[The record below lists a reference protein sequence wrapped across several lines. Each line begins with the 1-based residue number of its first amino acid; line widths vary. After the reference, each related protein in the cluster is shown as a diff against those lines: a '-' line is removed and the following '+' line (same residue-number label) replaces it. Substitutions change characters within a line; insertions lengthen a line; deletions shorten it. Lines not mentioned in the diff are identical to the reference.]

1 MRFGSPG
8 ALGEVEDY
16 YNGPVYT
23 PAGRLILLTI
33 KDACPRPRWW
43 TTTRQALTAALATT
57 TINFP
62 ALCWEYAITRSGERR
77 KGAPAGAAQTQEPRR
92 KHHAKT
98 TDSGAFVLLS
108 AVYAAPGY
116 GFCRGGAGQRPATS
130 RERLCEHHPSHD
142 AACGY
147 TEGTE
152 GSPCTHEHTEDCYI
166 LVTSCV
172 HEHGPECYPAQR
184 VSENTAT
191 PFQPEEAEP
200 TACAHVCS
208 GESGCI
214 TEVLD
219 CRHTHDAACGYVPA
233 TEGTPCAFVCEV
245 CNAQDS
251 GDTAAPSDAQPEECT
266 CETLCTE
273 DNINGDCPVCGA
285 EEADLAV
292 CEGTAPAMLSIAA
305 PMAGGDTVYV
315 GGVALTGSADS
326 PVYAT
331 TDTSGNGTTGDA
343 TADNYNIK
351 WDGSTLTLK
360 DATIKGDEG
369 IKLESEAE
377 IVLIGENEVTGE
389 SGSGISFTTHITI
402 SGEGELAV
410 TGSSNGIY
418 SGYGSI
424 IIEGGNITAVG
435 NDGYGI
441 IVYGHNEHIT
451 ISGGEVNATGNG
463 SFGYGIYT
471 DDGNIN
477 ISGGTVTA
485 IATGERANGIRA
497 GKRGYNLNISGGN
510 VTAIGEK
517 GYGVYSGESGGAIYI
532 SGGTVTAWG
541 ERAGISTIEIGEG
554 NLSGIL
560 EITGGI
566 VMAGG
571 DETAIRTNGEY
582 KKENCIIFE
591 NGVGTVYGE
600 VTLEED
606 LTIGEGESL
615 NIPSGASLN
624 TGSYN
629 LIVNGGKL
637 TGENIPTEGVVY
649 KVTEVTLSPSTLTLD
664 VNKSET
670 LTVTITPDN
679 ATDQNVTWS
688 SAPNGIVIIASSTD
702 TKTATITATG
712 TGGTS
717 ATITATDTGDK
728 TYYAKWLS
736 ADAGVASVSVN
747 GVAGNISGN
756 QITVTLPPNSA
767 LPDGTDDITITPA
780 AGASSSD
787 LTFSADTE
795 NATYTFTVTA
805 EDGQTTANYT
815 VTVTVAADPAAGNK
829 ADVDAAKTAVESHTW
844 TVPQA
849 TANTEEAVKAW
860 IEGQL
865 AGLAEIGQNSVS
877 YTVTMTDFTAAAE
890 GTAADRDGTNGS
902 FAFTVTLSKG
912 TDTGNIATSTYA
924 EATAIIANGEIT
936 ATAYDSWTVTV
947 TAGTGGTV
955 SGGGTFKEGSDVTV
969 TANANSGY
977 RFVRWEENGAQVST
991 DREYTF
997 TLTADRTLNAVF
1009 TRVITYYTLTFETNG
1024 GSPIDAVQ
1032 RAFGTTVNLSGY
1044 LPVREGYE
1052 FGGWYADAQL
1062 TEKVTEIRLNR
1073 NRTVYAGW
1081 TEKAPEEPEEP
1092 QKNPDGSVQAP
1103 DGTYLV
1109 PGTPIL
1115 ESAQVYASG
1124 NQVRAVL
1131 SGESAGAQGYDYVI
1145 SENINCI
1152 NDKDY
1157 LLVSKNIE
1165 DIETYF
1171 RYVPQGTYYVYCHA
1185 WLKDE
1190 NGQKVFSS
1198 WSNGQEVEVTA
1209 VTPETPRIQSVRV
1222 NQKAKTITL
1231 TYTRCENAAGYD
1243 IILGS
1248 RVEKVN
1254 GENRP
1259 VDYGKRVKK
1268 ITNGNTVTVTLRNA
1282 KKRTYYMALHAWNR
1296 TSEDRTK
1303 VFSPWSNIRRIVIK

>member
-1 MRFGSPG
+1 MRK
-8 ALGEVEDY
+8 
-16 YNGPVYT
+16 
-23 PAGRLILLTI
+23 R
-33 KDACPRPRWW
+33 
-43 TTTRQALTAALATT
+43 LTAALLCFCLLFTLLPATA
-57 TINFP
+57 FAEGEP
-62 ALCWEYAITRSGERR
+62 DSGPP
-77 KGAPAGAAQTQEPRR
+77 PAG
-92 KHHAKT
+92 
-98 TDSGAFVLLS
+98 S
-108 AVYAAPGY
+108 A
-116 GFCRGGAGQRPATS
+116 
-130 RERLCEHHPSHD
+130 LCEHHPSHD

-172 HEHGPECYPAQR
+172 HEHGPECYPAQS

-815 VTVTVAADPAAGNK
+815 VTVT
-829 ADVDAAKTAVESHTW
+829 
-844 TVPQA
+844 
-849 TANTEEAVKAW
+849 
-860 IEGQL
+860 
-865 AGLAEIGQNSVS
+865 
-877 YTVTMTDFTAAAE
+877 
-890 GTAADRDGTNGS
+890 
-902 FAFTVTLSKG
+902 
-912 TDTGNIATSTYA
+912 
-924 EATAIIANGEIT
+924 
-936 ATAYDSWTVTV
+936 
-947 TAGTGGTV
+947 
-955 SGGGTFKEGSDVTV
+955 
-969 TANANSGY
+969 ANANSGY

-1282 KKRTYYMALHAWNR
+1282 KKGTYYMALHAWNR

>member
-1 MRFGSPG
+1 MRK
-8 ALGEVEDY
+8 
-16 YNGPVYT
+16 
-23 PAGRLILLTI
+23 R
-33 KDACPRPRWW
+33 
-43 TTTRQALTAALATT
+43 LTAALLCFCLLFTLLPATA
-57 TINFP
+57 FAEGEP
-62 ALCWEYAITRSGERR
+62 DSGPP
-77 KGAPAGAAQTQEPRR
+77 PAG
-92 KHHAKT
+92 
-98 TDSGAFVLLS
+98 S
-108 AVYAAPGY
+108 A
-116 GFCRGGAGQRPATS
+116 
-130 RERLCEHHPSHD
+130 LCEHHPSHD

-172 HEHGPECYPAQR
+172 HEHGPECYPAQS

-191 PFQPEEAEP
+191 PSQPEEAEP

-497 GKRGYNLNISGGN
+497 GKRGSNLNISGGNVTAVAKGDGCTALDAYDGSINISGGN

-541 ERAGISTIEIGEG
+541 EWAGISTIEIGEG
-554 NLSGIL
+554 TLSGIL

-615 NIPSGASLN
+615 NIPNGARLN
-624 TGSYN
+624 TGDYN

-670 LTVTITPDN
+670 LTATITPDN

-688 SAPNGIVIIASSTD
+688 SAPNGIVIIAPSTD

-717 ATITATDTGDK
+717 ATITATVDGKSAECSVTVNAAQTYTVMLEANGGTVNSGDVTEYTYGEGVTLPADVTRSGYTFAGWYDNEALSGSPVTAITAADTGDK

-780 AGASSSD
+780 AGASSSG

-805 EDGQTTANYT
+805 EDGRTTANYT
-815 VTVTVAADPAAGNK
+815 VIVTVAADPAAGNK

-912 TDTGNIATSTYA
+912 TDTGNIA
-924 EATAIIANGEIT
+924 
-936 ATAYDSWTVTV
+936 
-947 TAGTGGTV
+947 
-955 SGGGTFKEGSDVTV
+955 
-969 TANANSGY
+969 
-977 RFVRWEENGAQVST
+977 
-991 DREYTF
+991 
-997 TLTADRTLNAVF
+997 
-1009 TRVITYYTLTFETNG
+1009 
-1024 GSPIDAVQ
+1024 
-1032 RAFGTTVNLSGY
+1032 
-1044 LPVREGYE
+1044 PVPMR
-1052 FGGWYADAQL
+1052 
-1062 TEKVTEIRLNR
+1062 R
-1073 NRTVYAGW
+1073 
-1081 TEKAPEEPEEP
+1081 PP
-1092 QKNPDGSVQAP
+1092 QS
-1103 DGTYLV
+1103 
-1109 PGTPIL
+1109 
-1115 ESAQVYASG
+1115 
-1124 NQVRAVL
+1124 
-1131 SGESAGAQGYDYVI
+1131 
-1145 SENINCI
+1145 
-1152 NDKDY
+1152 
-1157 LLVSKNIE
+1157 
-1165 DIETYF
+1165 
-1171 RYVPQGTYYVYCHA
+1171 
-1185 WLKDE
+1185 
-1190 NGQKVFSS
+1190 
-1198 WSNGQEVEVTA
+1198 
-1209 VTPETPRIQSVRV
+1209 
-1222 NQKAKTITL
+1222 
-1231 TYTRCENAAGYD
+1231 
-1243 IILGS
+1243 
-1248 RVEKVN
+1248 
-1254 GENRP
+1254 
-1259 VDYGKRVKK
+1259 
-1268 ITNGNTVTVTLRNA
+1268 
-1282 KKRTYYMALHAWNR
+1282 
-1296 TSEDRTK
+1296 
-1303 VFSPWSNIRRIVIK
+1303 